1 MKKSVILLKA
11 SAIFLFVVI
20 FVSFALATENLPPLL
35 KKAVDSIDPLTPYQ
49 LARTMASAQFAGRLT
64 GSEGYTR
71 AAKWAA
77 ARFKE
82 WGLKPI
88 DSQHGYLQPYPSPYT
103 IIDQASMNLFIPEK
117 SDSEGKIAY
126 QKLELLPEKDFL
138 PLLFSDSGDKSAE
151 LVFVGWGI
159 SAPELN
165 YDDYAGVEVKGKFV
179 LCFRGTPDPLRQEFQ
194 YYDEHRTR
202 MKVAK
207 EKGAL
212 GLIYIYPEVQANPN
226 GDWLSG
232 FMPGVI
238 TEKIADLIF
247 KEIGSTT
254 AELKKALQTYKR
266 PISFPLK
273 SRLSYS
279 VASRHFPDGI
289 GYNILG
295 WIEGSDPHLKK
306 EMVVVGGHFDHCGQ
320 HLGLL
325 FAGADD
331 NASGSAVVMTAAKA
345 LASSSIRPKR
355 SVLFVLFGGEEMGLQ
370 GSSYFID
377 HLPAEISKI
386 TAMLNFDM
394 EGEGDGAWC
403 GISAILPELKEI
415 LEKANNYV
423 NIIKGMSV
431 IRNVGVRGSDFA
443 PFFLKEIPCASFGS
457 NGPHFGYHT
466 TGDTIYR
473 LNPEIMGNIARVA
486 LLSAYYLA
494 DR

>member
-1 MKKSVILLKA
+1 MR
-11 SAIFLFVVI
+11 
-20 FVSFALATENLPPLL
+20 LAFRFH
-35 KKAVDSIDPLTPYQ
+35 
-49 LARTMASAQFAGRLT
+49 AR
-64 GSEGYTR
+64 
-71 AAKWAA
+71 
-77 ARFKE
+77 
-82 WGLKPI
+82 
-88 DSQHGYLQPYPSPYT
+88 
-103 IIDQASMNLFIPEK
+103 
-117 SDSEGKIAY
+117 
-126 QKLELLPEKDFL
+126 
-138 PLLFSDSGDKSAE
+138 
-151 LVFVGWGI
+151 
-159 SAPELN
+159 
-165 YDDYAGVEVKGKFV
+165 
-179 LCFRGTPDPLRQEFQ
+179 
-194 YYDEHRTR
+194 
-202 MKVAK
+202 
-207 EKGAL
+207 
-212 GLIYIYPEVQANPN
+212 
-226 GDWLSG
+226 
-232 FMPGVI
+232 VI

-279 VASRHFPDGI
+279 VASRHFRDGI

-403 GISAILPELKEI
+403 GISATLPELKEI